1 MITKKT
7 ARSVRRGSVALAAVL
22 CVGALSY
29 FVSADDE
36 PSLDDLLKI
45 KPKPPTKQPGGK
57 PESKQPGAAPQQPG
71 DKPLQVDPELT
82 RDLTAEQAADA
93 FRQAVADM
101 DKVGG
106 RLRQDMDPGLQTQ
119 RIQESILAR
128 LDQVLAAARRQQQQS
143 GSSGSSSKQQKQ
155 ESGSQKNAQRDQQQA
170 SASPRSTQNST
181 DKGRPGSVKPH
192 KLGGPLDETREEW
205 GNLPLRLRQELIQ
218 GRDEKFS
225 PPYRSL
231 TEAYYR
237 RLAEEG
243 K

>member
-1 MITKKT
+1 MMSKT
-7 ARSVRRGSVALAAVL
+7 TVRSVQRGALVIATAL
-22 CVGALSY
+22 CVGAIGSS
-29 FVSADDE
+29 VIGDDE
-36 PSLDDLLKI
+36 PSLDELLKI
-45 KPKPPTKQPGGK
+45 KPKPPTKQPGDTPATK
-57 PESKQPGAAPQQPG
+57 LPGALPGEPG
-71 DKPLQVDPELT
+71 DKPLPIDPQLT
-82 RDLTAEQAADA
+82 RELSAQEAADA

-101 DKVGG
+101 DKAGG
-106 RLRQDMDPGLQTQ
+106 LLRQDLDPGLKTQ
-119 RIQESILAR
+119 RVQESILAR

-143 GSSGSSSKQQKQ
+143 SSSSSSSKSKQQ
-155 ESGSQKNAQRDQQQA
+155 ETGSQKNAQRDPQQA
-170 SASPRSTQNST
+170 NANPQSTQNST
-181 DKGRPGSVKPH
+181 DQGRPGSVKPH
-192 KLGGPLDETREEW
+192 KQGGALDETREEW